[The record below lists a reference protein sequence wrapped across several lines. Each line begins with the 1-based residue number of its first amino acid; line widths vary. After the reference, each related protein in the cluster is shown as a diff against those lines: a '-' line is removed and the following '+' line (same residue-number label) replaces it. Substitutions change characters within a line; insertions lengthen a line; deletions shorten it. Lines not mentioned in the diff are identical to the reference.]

1 MEILTWGLLIL
12 LLIILSVK
20 IRGLGK
26 RVKKLERFE
35 EKVSRRYK
43 EEMINDMF
51 KSLEELL
58 KITEL
63 KEEKN
68 EPIKKESATTSKGK
82 HMN

>member
-82 HMN
+82 HKN